1 MAIAVESS
9 TAILALTA
17 GGAQL
22 AHRLAV
28 LLGNV
33 QLYLPRRL
41 ERETV
46 NSCTCYFD
54 SWQQTV
60 AEAFQLHRRLIF
72 IMASGIVVRTLAP
85 LLASKKSDPAV
96 LVLDE
101 QGRFV
106 ISLLSGHLGG
116 ANLLAEQV
124 AQLLGATA
132 VITTATDVKGVPA
145 LDMLAQKLSC
155 DIYPAKIVK
164 VFNRLLVEGEKVN
177 ILSQWPLQESL
188 RRGFNN
194 LTKEE
199 FAGEQPTV
207 YITNRQLPGKQGLRA
222 VLRPRNLVVGMG
234 CRKGVS
240 REQVISAVKGAFR
253 MSGLSLLS
261 LRAIA
266 TVDLKMQEPGLQQA
280 ASYFRVPL
288 MEVTR
293 EEIKSL
299 DGCFTPSEFVQ
310 KQIGVGGV
318 CEPTALISSGRGKLI
333 LPKQKMGPVTVAIA
347 EAKLWWWA

>member
-1 MAIAVESS
+1 MAIAAESN

-17 GGAQL
+17 GGA
-22 AHRLAV
+22 RLAQR
-28 LLGNV
+28 LAGFLGDV
-33 QLYLPRRL
+33 RLYLPRRL
-41 ERETV
+41 AQEDAAGCV
-46 NSCTCYFD
+46 CYFD
-54 SWQQTV
+54 SWQQAVT
-60 AEAFQLHRRLIF
+60 EAFKHQRRLIF

-85 LLASKKSDPAV
+85 LLTSKKTDPAV

-101 QGRFV
+101 QGQFV

-124 AQLLGATA
+124 AKLLGATA

-145 LDMLAQKLSC
+145 LDLLAQQLEC
-155 DIYPAKIVK
+155 DVYPANLVK
-164 VFNRLLVEGEKVN
+164 VFNRLLVEGETVN
-177 ILSQWPLQESL
+177 IFSQWPLQESL
-188 RRGFNN
+188 RLGFNN
-194 LTKEE
+194 LTNEQLG
-199 FAGEQPTV
+199 GEQPTV
-207 YITNRQLPGKQGLRA
+207 YITNRRLPGTRGLRA

-253 MSGLSLLS
+253 MAGLSLLS

-266 TVDLKMQEPGLQQA
+266 TVDLKMQEAGLQQA
-280 ASYFRVPL
+280 ARYFKVPL
-288 MEVTR
+288 LEVTR
-293 EEIKSL
+293 EEIQSL
-299 DGCFTPSEFVQ
+299 DGCFTPSEFVK

-318 CEPTALISSGRGKLI
+318 CEPTALVISGRGKLI
-333 LPKQKMGPVTVAIA
+333 LAKQKMGPVTVAIA